1 MSLPFRGRRPDQW
14 SSPHDRARALA
25 AERLGAPLEGSE
37 AGWLDDHLAACA
49 ECRAVADAY
58 RSQQAELWALAD
70 HQPLPPRDLWART
83 AAAIE
88 REAAAGRAG
97 LAAGNASYRRVRASA
112 LPLGAI
118 SGLLVIV
125 VVVGAS
131 LLSQRTIVLPT
142 ATESLRVALGSAP
155 SPARTSAPGPTPIDV
170 AADVSYWKLGGGGTV
185 DAYKSQ
191 ITKVCPGSQ
200 AAGCP
205 PLEEP
210 SPQAIALPDLPVS
223 ISQAPNEEQF
233 VVVDS
238 NTKTAGGGVFVVSPA
253 TSAPSPSP
261 SPSLEPTPSPTPS
274 ETPLTPSATPAID
287 TSPPRVATATPTA
300 SPSEPVV
307 SPSLPPASPTAS
319 PSAPGG
325 ALQIARDVIVVGESE
340 AYSPD
345 GTWFAFTAR
354 PADGSHGPDIYVW
367 RSGDAEARRM
377 TTDHR
382 SMFAAW
388 LDNQILASRAV
399 EVAVTPASSASP
411 RLLKPV
417 VFLLDPASGKESAL
431 PGISAWRPA
440 VDPTRSKAVYW
451 DGSLQ
456 LDASGVELRPADG
469 RLVLGPWSA
478 TPSDLAGE
486 PGASPAAA
494 ASAAPPSRD
503 PAASPE
509 ATATSQASASASADP
524 SAPADPSASAPAGGP
539 ASAAP
544 SPSAQAFAPIEI
556 ASGQIRDWDARW
568 DETGTHLAVWL
579 ADESDPRVGLLTL
592 YLVDPASGAIRPAP
606 KVHDLP
612 ALAGFSIGKG
622 RLAWV
627 TPRQNG
633 EGSRITVAAWKKDTV
648 GSVETRQSSEEV
660 VVVR

>member
-1 MSLPFRGRRPDQW
+1 MTPPFRGRRPDQW
-14 SSPHDRARALA
+14 SSPHARARSLA
-25 AERLGAPLEGSE
+25 AERLGAPLEASE

-70 HQPLPPRDLWART
+70 HQPVPPRDLWART

-97 LAAGNASYRRVRASA
+97 SAAGKASYRRIGATA

-125 VVVGAS
+125 VVIGAS
-131 LLSQRTIVLPT
+131 LLSQRTIVLPP
-142 ATESLRVALGSAP
+142 AQGSHEVALGSAAP
-155 SPARTSAPGPTPIDV
+155 LVRTSAPGPTPIDV

-185 DAYKSQ
+185 GAYKNHVE
-191 ITKVCPGSQ
+191 KVCPGSQ
-200 AAGCP
+200 GAACP
-205 PLEEP
+205 PLDEP
-210 SPQAIALPDLPVS
+210 SPQAIALPDLPASVS
-223 ISQAPNEEQF
+223 KAPNNEQF

-238 NTKTAGGGVFVVSPA
+238 NTKGSGGGVFVVSPPTTA
-253 TSAPSPSP
+253 PSP
-261 SPSLEPTPSPTPS
+261 SPSLEPTASPTPS
-274 ETPLTPSATPAID
+274 ETPLAPSPTPSSV
-287 TSPPRVATATPTA
+287 TSPPLIATAAPTP
-300 SPSEPVV
+300 SPSEPLA
-307 SPSLPPASPTAS
+307 SPSLPPASPSVS
-319 PSAPGG
+319 PPLPGG

-354 PADGSHGPDIYVW
+354 PADGSHGPDVYVW
-367 RSGDAEARRM
+367 RSGDREARPI

-388 LDNQILASRAV
+388 LDNQILASRAIQ
-399 EVAVTPASSASP
+399 VAATPAASAAP
-411 RLLKPV
+411 RTFQPL
-417 VFLLDPASGKESAL
+417 VFLIDPVTGKETAQPGL
-431 PGISAWRPA
+431 PAWRPA
-440 VDPTRSKAVYW
+440 VDPTRTKAVYW

-456 LDASGVELRPADG
+456 LDASGVELRPAEG

-478 TPSDLAGE
+478 APTDQVGAPEASAPVSESSTPPAGD
-486 PGASPAAA
+486 PSASPA
-494 ASAAPPSRD
+494 
-503 PAASPE
+503 SP
-509 ATATSQASASASADP
+509 ATSAPSASE
-524 SAPADPSASAPAGGP
+524 PADPSASASAAPASSAP

-544 SPSAQAFAPIEI
+544 SASPQAFAPIEI
-556 ASGQIRDWDARW
+556 AGGQIRDWDARW

-579 ADESDPRVGLLTL
+579 ADDADPRVGLLTL
-592 YLVDPASGAIRPAP
+592 YLVDPATGALRPAA

-633 EGSRITVAAWKKDTV
+633 EGTRITIAAWKKDTV
-648 GSVETRQSSEEV
+648 GSVQTRQSSEEV

>member
-1 MSLPFRGRRPDQW
+1 L
-14 SSPHDRARALA
+14 
-25 AERLGAPLEGSE
+25 
-37 AGWLDDHLAACA
+37 
-49 ECRAVADAY
+49 
-58 RSQQAELWALAD
+58 
-70 HQPLPPRDLWART
+70 
-83 AAAIE
+83 
-88 REAAAGRAG
+88 
-97 LAAGNASYRRVRASA
+97 
-112 LPLGAI
+112 
-118 SGLLVIV
+118 
-125 VVVGAS
+125 
-131 LLSQRTIVLPT
+131 
-142 ATESLRVALGSAP
+142 
-155 SPARTSAPGPTPIDV
+155 
-170 AADVSYWKLGGGGTV
+170 
-185 DAYKSQ
+185 
-191 ITKVCPGSQ
+191 
-200 AAGCP
+200 
-205 PLEEP
+205 
-210 SPQAIALPDLPVS
+210 
-223 ISQAPNEEQF
+223 
-233 VVVDS
+233 
-238 NTKTAGGGVFVVSPA
+238 
-253 TSAPSPSP
+253 
-261 SPSLEPTPSPTPS
+261 
-274 ETPLTPSATPAID
+274 
-287 TSPPRVATATPTA
+287 
-300 SPSEPVV
+300 
-307 SPSLPPASPTAS
+307 
-319 PSAPGG
+319 PGG

-367 RSGDAEARRM
+367 RSGDAEARPI

-399 EVAVTPASSASP
+399 DVAATPAASAAP
-411 RLLKPV
+411 RTFEPV
-417 VFLLDPASGKESAL
+417 VFLVDPATGKEKSL
-431 PGISAWRPA
+431 PGLAAWRPA

-478 TPSDLAGE
+478 GPSDMAGE
-486 PGASPAAA
+486 PA
-494 ASAAPPSRD
+494 ASAAPPSPQAPSAD
-503 PAASPE
+503 PAASQAP
-509 ATATSQASASASADP
+509 TATSEASASTPATPSASAD
-524 SAPADPSASAPAGGP
+524 APASAPATGL

>member
-25 AERLGAPLEGSE
+25 AERLGGPLEGSE
-37 AGWLDDHLAACA
+37 ASWLDDHLAACA
-49 ECRAVADAY
+49 ECRAVADTY

-70 HQPLPPRDLWART
+70 HQPVPPRDLWART

-88 REAAAGRAG
+88 REAAAGQA
-97 LAAGNASYRRVRASA
+97 ASVAGNASYRRVRASA

-131 LLSQRTIVLPT
+131 LLSQRTIVLPP
-142 ATESLRVALGSAP
+142 AQQSQSVALGSAP
-155 SPARTSAPGPTPIDV
+155 SPNRTSAPGPTPIDV

-200 AAGCP
+200 GAGCP

-210 SPQAIALPDLPVS
+210 SPQAIALPDLPSSVS
-223 ISQAPNEEQF
+223 KAPNNDQF

-238 NTKTAGGGVFVVSPA
+238 NTKGAGGGVFVVSPP
-253 TSAPSPSP
+253 TSAPSPSA
-261 SPSLEPTPSPTPS
+261 SPSLQPTPSPTPS
-274 ETPLTPSATPAID
+274 ETPVTPSATPSID
-287 TSPPRVATATPTA
+287 TSPPLVATAAPTA
-300 SPSEPVV
+300 SPSEPVA
-307 SPSLPPASPTAS
+307 SPSLPPASPSVS
-319 PSAPGG
+319 PSAPPG

-367 RSGDAEARRM
+367 RPGDAEARPI

-399 EVAVTPASSASP
+399 DVATTPAASAAP
-411 RLLKPV
+411 RTFQPV
-417 VFLLDPASGKESAL
+417 VFLVDPATGKEKSL
-431 PGISAWRPA
+431 PGLAAWRPA

-456 LDASGVELRPADG
+456 LDASGVELRPAEG

-478 TPSDLAGE
+478 GPSDIAGE
-486 PGASPAAA
+486 PGASGAAP
-494 ASAAPPSRD
+494 ASAAPP
-503 PAASPE
+503 A
-509 ATATSQASASASADP
+509 ATSEANASS
-524 SAPADPSASAPAGGP
+524 PADPSGPAVPSGSGPANTP

-556 ASGQIRDWDARW
+556 AGGQIRDWDARW

-579 ADESDPRVGLLTL
+579 ADVADPRVGLLTL
-592 YLVDPASGAIRPAP
+592 YLVDPASGAISAAP

-633 EGSRITVAAWKKDTV
+633 EGSRITVAAWKKDSV